1 MVGEAGSFECFLI
14 CNDSLAALLGRHPLT
29 ALNYAE
35 EIDE

>member
-1 MVGEAGSFECFLI
+1 MLRYMILFVLFV
-14 CNDSLAALLGRHPLT
+14 LAITPAVAVDTLT